1 MRTVVGSQGIND
13 SRGHDISLFSGYKT
27 KQENAWGGQKLQ
39 RGCNKRLFSDCFL
52 WDLTSLKRKGGAE
65 RRTSVICE
73 LQIER
78 VPLKRG
84 TVVSGRSDNS
94 IVQEVGSLIW
104 L

>member
-1 MRTVVGSQGIND
+1 MTAED
-13 SRGHDISLFSGYKT
+13 MTYHFSLGT
-27 KQENAWGGQKLQ
+27 KQNRKMRGGGQKLQ
-39 RGCNKRLFSDCFL
+39 RSCNKRLFSDCFL